1 MLCEARAGALPPPCC
16 GTHCQ
21 PSLPHAPKAKT
32 DRRVPAGASCCRV
45 WHRVSTGWAAN
56 ALLLWWRQRA
66 GRPAEVRQGQGY
78 ADNVGQ
84 AACGRC
90 WWMLGFTHACSMRDG
105 LTRAPA
111 RWPAERQGAVRAPV
125 PAGARRRARVRA
137 RDAAPPAQAGHP
149 EDRPGRAHARGAE
162 PVRAP
167 ACCLAGKRAGTDR
180 SLCVIRPA
188 LGLR

>member
-1 MLCEARAGALPPPCC
+1 MRPALARRPRPAAAPTASPHCRMLPKPKQTAECRRGHHGAGRGTGCPPAGRQMRCCC
-16 GTHCQ
+16 GGGSGLAGQ
-21 PSLPHAPKAKT
+21 QKS
-32 DRRVPAGASCCRV
+32 DR
-45 WHRVSTGWAAN
+45 
-56 ALLLWWRQRA
+56 
-66 GRPAEVRQGQGY
+66 GRGRRTS
-78 ADNVGQ
+78 VGQ

-90 WWMLGFTHACSMRDG
+90 RWMLGFTHACSMRDG

-167 ACCLAGKRAGTDR
+167 ACCLAGKRAGTGR
-180 SLCVIRPA
+180 SLCGVRPA